1 MLFSTTF
8 IIRQNFALASINLI
22 TCHEQ
27 FFLHHIMNVGPTCCF
42 YALYWAH
49 FDQDFY
55 IVHHSP
61 YLSCNIFACPVL
73 SWQECHRISLFIVF
87 DMIQCTYLIC
97 NRKDE
102 HFVTFYFY
110 NCRVYVDKK
119 VCFNHILS
127 KFYIENIL
135 KNPYVKEKFVS
146 DLQSQVS
153 GFLQVPQFP
162 PQIKLGATI

>member
-1 MLFSTTF
+1 MLDLHVAFMLFIEHILLKTSTLYIIVPTF
-8 IIRQNFALASINLI
+8 LAIYL
-22 TCHEQ
+22 
-27 FFLHHIMNVGPTCCF
+27 LV
-42 YALYWAH
+42 LYCPDRNA
-49 FDQDFY
+49 
-55 IVHHSP
+55 IELVCS
-61 YLSCNIFACPVL
+61 LSYTVSN
-73 SWQECHRISLFIVF
+73 F